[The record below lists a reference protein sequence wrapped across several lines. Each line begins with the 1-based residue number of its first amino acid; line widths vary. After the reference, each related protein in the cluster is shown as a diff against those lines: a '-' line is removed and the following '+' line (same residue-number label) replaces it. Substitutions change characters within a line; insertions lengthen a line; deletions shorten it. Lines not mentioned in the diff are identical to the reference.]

1 MKEKGHLHPVNL
13 RVERNMEVIFCSFF
27 LLVDD
32 AGVKIHFYPSKYCG
46 IDFVPSLLCGLLGVY
61 FKRFDDPDLFCIL
74 CHV

>member
-32 AGVKIHFYPSKYCG
+32 AGVKLSQKSISIQANIVG
-46 IDFVPSLLCGLLGVY
+46 
-61 FKRFDDPDLFCIL
+61 
-74 CHV
+74 